1 MARTFRLAL
10 AQINP
15 TVGDIAGN
23 TAKILDYLERARE
36 AQADLVAFPEL
47 AITGY
52 PPEDLLFKRS
62 FLTDNVA
69 AMEKV
74 AAASQGIAVVL
85 GYVHIVSLERQ
96 SEDVGPQ
103 VTNAAA
109 LCYGGKLIDTYHKIF
124 LPNYGVFDEQRYF
137 QKGSECPVYT
147 IGGVAVGVNICE
159 DIWYPVGP
167 TTVQCQA
174 GAELIVNINASPFH
188 AGKCAFRE
196 DMIAQRASENSLTVA
211 YVNTV
216 GGQDELVLDGGSIIC
231 DPAGGLVARGPAF
244 QESLLITDLSFP
256 SQAKENP
263 ANAGAGVG
271 TPKTMT
277 VSEAGAE
284 TKSSLEAQTILD
296 AMNGP
301 EEIYRA
307 LVMGTGDYL
316 RKSGFTKALIGL

>member
-23 TAKILDYLERARE
+23 TAKILDYMERARE

-96 SEDVGPQ
+96 SEEIGPQ

-109 LCYGGKLIDTYHKIF
+109 LCRSEERRVGKECRARCAPYH
-124 LPNYGVFDEQRYF
+124 
-137 QKGSECPVYT
+137 
-147 IGGVAVGVNICE
+147 
-159 DIWYPVGP
+159 
-167 TTVQCQA
+167 
-174 GAELIVNINASPFH
+174 
-188 AGKCAFRE
+188 
-196 DMIAQRASENSLTVA
+196 
-211 YVNTV
+211 
-216 GGQDELVLDGGSIIC
+216 
-231 DPAGGLVARGPAF
+231 
-244 QESLLITDLSFP
+244 
-256 SQAKENP
+256 
-263 ANAGAGVG
+263 
-271 TPKTMT
+271 
-277 VSEAGAE
+277 
-284 TKSSLEAQTILD
+284 
-296 AMNGP
+296 
-301 EEIYRA
+301 
-307 LVMGTGDYL
+307 
-316 RKSGFTKALIGL
+316 